1 MFEPLILATL
11 AVLGLLFG
19 SFAGASVWRLR
30 ARQLVADKA
39 AGEQVS
45 GKEFKRLKPLTHT
58 PVMKDRSR
66 CLSCGYTLRWYDLI
80 PLVSWLSLKGRCR
93 SCHKKIGSFE
103 PLMELGV
110 AAFFVASYL
119 FWPTLL
125 NNPLEIMLF
134 VTWLLAGIGLAVLFA
149 YDARWYLL
157 PNSVSYT
164 VIALGVVSV
173 IVRGFIRED
182 WVTTLGNTLG
192 AVAVLSGIYLVL
204 YLISKGRWIGFG
216 DIKLGLALGL
226 LLADWQ
232 LALLALFTANL
243 IGCLVV
249 IPFMITKRLSRTSQ
263 VPFGPFLILGM
274 MLAQFFGSAILEWYT
289 VGLI

>member
-216 DIKLGLALGL
+216 DIKL
-226 LLADWQ
+226 
-232 LALLALFTANL
+232 
-243 IGCLVV
+243 
-249 IPFMITKRLSRTSQ
+249 
-263 VPFGPFLILGM
+263 
-274 MLAQFFGSAILEWYT
+274 
-289 VGLI
+289 